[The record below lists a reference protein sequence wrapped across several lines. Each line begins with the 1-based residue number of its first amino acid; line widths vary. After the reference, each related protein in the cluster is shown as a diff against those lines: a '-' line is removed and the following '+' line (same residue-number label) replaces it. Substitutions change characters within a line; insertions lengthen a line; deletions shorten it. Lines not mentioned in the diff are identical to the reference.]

1 MQAPDLKAILFDVFG
16 TVVDWRSGVIRDGE
30 TLGAQKEIS
39 VDWPAFADAWRGE
52 YAPSMDRVRR
62 GELPW
67 SSLDALH
74 RESLERLLERFGID
88 GLTEEDKQSL
98 NFAWHRL
105 DPWPDSVAGLER
117 LRRRYI
123 IAPLSNGNVSL
134 LVDMAKR
141 AGLPW
146 DVILSAELARH
157 YKPDPESYL
166 NAVSLLDLSPQ
177 QTMMAAAHPGD
188 LRAAA
193 SLGLRTAYIHRPLEW
208 GPQARD
214 TRRPDGSEFDF
225 SVDSIDE
232 LAQQLGL

>member
-1 MQAPDLKAILFDVFG
+1 MKIPQLKAIFFDVFG

-30 TLGAQKEIS
+30 RLGAHKNLS

-88 GLTEEDKQSL
+88 GLTEEDKQS
-98 NFAWHRL
+98 FIRAWHRL

-117 LRRRYI
+117 LRKRYI

-166 NAVSLLDLSPQ
+166 TAVSLLDLSPDE
-177 QTMMAAAHPGD
+177 TMMAAAHSDD

-214 TRRPDGSEFDF
+214 VQRPDASEFDF
-225 SVDSIDE
+225 SVDSIEE
-232 LAQQLGL
+232 LAQSLDL

>member
-30 TLGAQKEIS
+30 RLGAQREIS

-166 NAVSLLDLSPQ
+166 TAVSLLDLSPQ

-208 GPQARD
+208 GPQAQD
-214 TRRPDGSEFDF
+214 TSRPDGSEFDF

>member
-30 TLGAQKEIS
+30 ALGAQREIS
-39 VDWPAFADAWRGE
+39 VDWPAFADDWRGE

-88 GLTEEDKQSL
+88 GLSEEDKQSL
-98 NFAWHRL
+98 NLAWHRL
-105 DPWPDSVAGLER
+105 DPWPDSVAGLQR

-166 NAVSLLDLSPQ
+166 TAVSLLDLSPQ

-208 GPQARD
+208 GPQAQD
-214 TRRPDGSEFDF
+214 TSRPDGSEFDF

>member
-16 TVVDWRSGVIRDGE
+16 TVVDWRSGVIREGE
-30 TLGAQKEIS
+30 TLGAQREIS

-88 GLTEEDKQSL
+88 GLSEEDKQSL
-98 NFAWHRL
+98 NLAWHRL

-166 NAVSLLDLSPQ
+166 TAVSLLDLSPQ

-208 GPQARD
+208 GPQAQD
-214 TRRPDGSEFDF
+214 TSRPDGSEFDF